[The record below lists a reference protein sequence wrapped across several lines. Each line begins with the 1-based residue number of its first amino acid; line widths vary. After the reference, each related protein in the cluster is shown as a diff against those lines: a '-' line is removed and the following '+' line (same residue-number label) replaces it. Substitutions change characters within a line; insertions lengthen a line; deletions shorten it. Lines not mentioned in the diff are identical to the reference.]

1 MLISHVTSCLAIQLL
16 GCKSK
21 IANFHFTQNPG
32 AMLQTVGIFTE
43 TTEILTLPVWP
54 VPHRWQKLSQKMG
67 YINIGVSQFLQDASS
82 HTISTKFSDTA
93 GAVTHWC
100 GIQQQSSSA
109 TSSWTRLQPHH
120 STCDPLQPAIAVD
133 EAGSENT
140 ITMMK
145 ITVLI
150 WSPFFRAK
158 SDLKLSSH
166 HSKNYWFFKFII
178 LYVCVYMRACVCV
191 NCSQITLNIQ
201 LKDTI
206 KKNNNMFALYQRS
219 NFSSQLS

>member
-32 AMLQTVGIFTE
+32 AMLQTFGIFTE

-54 VPHRWQKLSQKMG
+54 VPHHWLKLSQKMG

-82 HTISTKFSDTA
+82 HTISTKCSDTA
-93 GAVTHWC
+93 GAVMHWR
-100 GIQQQSSSA
+100 GVQQQTSSSA
-109 TSSWTRLQPHH
+109 ISSWTRLQPHH

-133 EAGSENT
+133 EESGSENT

-150 WSPFFRAK
+150 WFPFFRAK
-158 SDLKLSSH
+158 SDLK
-166 HSKNYWFFKFII
+166 
-178 LYVCVYMRACVCV
+178 
-191 NCSQITLNIQ
+191 IT
-201 LKDTI
+201 D
-206 KKNNNMFALYQRS
+206 F
-219 NFSSQLS
+219 